1 MKAFL
6 SYIGRNLYFSL
17 REIVRNILRSLL
29 SSFGIIFLIAFLV
42 LYLSLRQS
50 IKEYIGG
57 TLFGTL
63 DINEIV
69 VSPPASGAGELI
81 SMGGRAEKIAPDRVR
96 RIRNIRGVGEINSIL
111 RMEYPAKV
119 KLEMFGRSVREYMP
133 VYGISPAFLR
143 KSEKRWRQFVPG
155 AEIPVIVPKFVLD
168 VFNNLAAARGLP
180 QLGEKAL
187 WGFPMELVIETAAR
201 GAPER
206 RKYDQPAR
214 VFGFSAELPLTGLV
228 VPSDFI
234 TGFAAAHVGD
244 PGAIRPGF
252 SYAQLVVTVKD
263 VKDLPEISK
272 KIQALGLKVE
282 SQQEIAAKTNKALAV
297 IDGSSLVIMGIF
309 LFLTVIAIFNSYLT
323 IVYNRSYTFSLQ
335 RVIGVSKA
343 RIILTFVFEAA
354 VIGALFG
361 LIGYY
366 MGVMAIGY
374 LKHNMPHWVPVLK
387 GLTLTRD
394 TGGLLPLAVGL
405 SALLSSVSAFI
416 PAVFASNMNLFK
428 AVQK

>member
-1 MKAFL
+1 MKAIL

-29 SSFGIIFLIAFLV
+29 SSVGTIFLRAFSCST
-42 LYLSLRQS
+42 LSLRQS

-81 SMGGRAEKIAPDRVR
+81 SMGGRSERIAPDRVR
-96 RIRNIRGVGEINSIL
+96 RIRAISGVDGINSIL

-180 QLGEKAL
+180 KLGEKAL

-206 RKYDQPAR
+206 
-214 VFGFSAELPLTGLV
+214 
-228 VPSDFI
+228 
-234 TGFAAAHVGD
+234 
-244 PGAIRPGF
+244 
-252 SYAQLVVTVKD
+252 
-263 VKDLPEISK
+263 K
-272 KIQALGLKVE
+272 K
-282 SQQEIAAKTNKALAV
+282 
-297 IDGSSLVIMGIF
+297 
-309 LFLTVIAIFNSYLT
+309 
-323 IVYNRSYTFSLQ
+323 
-335 RVIGVSKA
+335 
-343 RIILTFVFEAA
+343 
-354 VIGALFG
+354 
-361 LIGYY
+361 
-366 MGVMAIGY
+366 
-374 LKHNMPHWVPVLK
+374 
-387 GLTLTRD
+387 
-394 TGGLLPLAVGL
+394 
-405 SALLSSVSAFI
+405 
-416 PAVFASNMNLFK
+416 
-428 AVQK
+428 